1 VLTCT
6 VVAGL
11 VPATPMLRA
20 QRETNRG
27 GRDKPGHDSVEGC
40 RRENQMSYD
49 DLARNVALR
58 LQGELDRNLPAAVE
72 AQIHG
77 GGAAPKRFD
86 AGITIAL
93 AALILSAA
101 QFAWK
106 VYRDIKKDSKTA
118 PAPEV
123 IARRMRLELNIG
135 EEIDGKRRDRII
147 DVVVD
152 ELVKR
157 PPEA

>member
-1 VLTCT
+1 
-6 VVAGL
+6 
-11 VPATPMLRA
+11 
-20 QRETNRG
+20 
-27 GRDKPGHDSVEGC
+27 
-40 RRENQMSYD
+40 MSYD

-77 GGAAPKRFD
+77 GGAAPQRYD
-86 AGITIAL
+86 AATTTIAL
-93 AALILSAA
+93 AALILTAA

-106 VYRDIKKDSKTA
+106 IYRDIKKDSKTA

-123 IARRMRLELNIG
+123 IARRMRLELNVG
-135 EEIDGKRRDRII
+135 EGIDGKRRDRII

>member
-1 VLTCT
+1 
-6 VVAGL
+6 
-11 VPATPMLRA
+11 
-20 QRETNRG
+20 
-27 GRDKPGHDSVEGC
+27 
-40 RRENQMSYD
+40 MSYD

-86 AGITIAL
+86 AAITIAL
-93 AALILSAA
+93 AALILNAA
-101 QFAWK
+101 KFAWDIW
-106 VYRDIKKDSKTA
+106 RDTKKNSKTA

-123 IARRMRLELNIG
+123 IARRMRLELNVG
-135 EEIDGKRRDRII
+135 EGIDGKRRDRII